1 MSNTPVTLSDR
12 FKAFFARDKDDF
24 WFTHFSSEE
33 IALKR
38 MDVWGLA
45 KVINEARVRNLA
57 GEAEKL
63 IVAEYMLK
71 ERLAKIQAR
80 PVYLSLITA
89 FTGVIVGAYLTA
101 AFQPAQPQSKC
112 VCEYQS
118 ANTSENVE
126 PKVKDALIPATPSQ
140 PALSV
145 PKDIKAGTAI
155 KSDGKTAEKNKP

>member
-1 MSNTPVTLSDR
+1 MAHTPVTLSDR

-118 ANTSENVE
+118 ANATKNSEPSAVNALVPIA
-126 PKVKDALIPATPSQ
+126 PKTP
-140 PALSV
+140 PVSV
-145 PKDIKAGTAI
+145 QKDIKESAAVQNN
-155 KSDGKTAEKNKP
+155 GKTAEKKKP